1 MIMGILLVLSALGL
15 LIYNQQEA
23 TKAQQAATELLPKLM
38 SEIEEQKQKITE
50 SADGQTNVAEPQ
62 LPEIWQEFQE
72 QEPVEMTELEIDG
85 DMYIGY
91 ISIPA
96 LQLDLPVMAD
106 WSYPKLK
113 KAPCRYAGNINED
126 NLVVMAHNYAYHFGG
141 LKDLNQGDNVFFTD
155 MEGNIV
161 IYEVI
166 TRDILNP
173 TAIEEV
179 TAGDFDLALFTC
191 TYGGKSRVTV
201 YCNRMEG
208 N

>member
-1 MIMGILLVLSALGL
+1 MCSALGL
-15 LIYNQQEA
+15 LVYNQQEA
-23 TKAQQAATELLPKLM
+23 AKAQQSATELLPKLM
-38 SEIEEQKQKITE
+38 SEIELKKQEIKE
-50 SADGQTNVAEPQ
+50 AAAGQDVANQPQ

-72 QEPVEMTELEIDG
+72 SEPVEMPQLEIDG
-85 DMYIGY
+85 DKYIGY
-91 ISIPA
+91 LSIPA
-96 LQLDLPVMAD
+96 LQLDLPVMGD

-113 KAPCRYAGNINED
+113 KAPCRYTGNMNED
-126 NLVVMAHNYAYHFGG
+126 NLVIMAHNYAYHFGG
-141 LKDLNQGDNVFFTD
+141 LKDLNTGDNVFFTD
-155 MEGNIV
+155 MDGNIV

-179 TAGDFDLALFTC
+179 TTGDYDLTLFTC

-201 YCNRMEG
+201 YCDRMEG